1 MKLENKVAIITG
13 GARGIGRAIAEMLAG
28 EGANPVVVDVDINE
42 AENTAK
48 ELRSG
53 TGRDSM
59 AMQIDVSSAADAE
72 RMAKEVTDKY
82 GRIDILVNNAGI
94 TRDALL
100 VRMKEDAWDKVLA
113 INLKGVFN
121 CTQAAAKVMM
131 KQHSGKIVNMASII
145 GIIGNVGQANYAASK
160 GGVIALTKTSAK
172 ELSAWNIN
180 VNAIAPGFIDTKM
193 TQALDEKQRQELLG
207 LIPLKR
213 LGMPQDV
220 ARLVLFLA
228 SGDSDYITGQVIRID
243 GGMAM

>member
-131 KQHSGKIVNMASII
+131 KQRSGKIVNMASII

>member
-121 CTQAAAKVMM
+121 CTQAAAKIMM

>member
-220 ARLVLFLA
+220 ARLVLYIA

-243 GGMAM
+243 GGMDM

>member
-48 ELRSG
+48 ELRAG

-207 LIPLKR
+207 LIPLKK

>member
-207 LIPLKR
+207 LIPLKK

-243 GGMAM
+243 GRMAM

>member
-207 LIPLKR
+207 LIPLKK

>member
-228 SGDSDYITGQVIRID
+228 SGDSDYIAGQVIRID